1 MEVLDEAFKGI
12 QGTLDHRGG
21 GTLGGGLPP
30 SISLE
35 GVGVSSISPVVVC
48 CGFPP
53 PLPPTAE
60 AASLSPAKRE
70 ATREARKRGR
80 GGQENQTSPR
90 SLVRSLVAENS
101 VLTADFLPLGL
112 WGRFDAVS

>member
-12 QGTLDHRGG
+12 QGTLDHMGG

-53 PLPPTAE
+53 PPSPQRRRPLPFPPRKGKRKGKPKSVGGVGRKTRLLPEVWLEAWLLKTAY
-60 AASLSPAKRE
+60 SP
-70 ATREARKRGR
+70 
-80 GGQENQTSPR
+80 QTFSH
-90 SLVRSLVAENS
+90 
-101 VLTADFLPLGL
+101 
-112 WGRFDAVS
+112 

>member
-21 GTLGGGLPP
+21 GPLGG
-30 SISLE
+30 
-35 GVGVSSISPVVVC
+35 
-48 CGFPP
+48 GFPP
-53 PLPPTAE
+53 PSRLRVWGSPPSRLLLSV
-60 AASLSPAKRE
+60 AASRPPSPQPRRPLPFPPRKGKRKGKPKSVGGVGRKTRLLPEVWLE
-70 ATREARKRGR
+70 AWF
-80 GGQENQTSPR
+80 S
-90 SLVRSLVAENS
+90 ENS